1 VLGLDPTASGTTTAR
16 GSLVVGVPERGGAES
31 AAAGEEEL
39 AHVRAEGTTPD
50 EVDALPIEGISVVRY
65 MPAILTRRA
74 LLSKLVAA
82 DGTSLPQPCSSSSLT
97 ARHSSSLTISKLK
110 SSSSSLN
117 SIVALTVFLDN
128 ADTMIPRPW

>member
-16 GSLVVGVPERGGAES
+16 GSLVAGVPERGGTES

-117 SIVALTVFLDN
+117 SIVAFTVLLDN
-128 ADTMIPRPW
+128 AETMNPRPW